1 MAQHQPDIYGIFNAN
16 QAVYGSPDEKQFL
29 RDAFAACPDIS
40 IDFAV
45 MEKAENVSVVLA
57 DFDWSDLGTWGSLTE
72 HLPKDA
78 ANNSI
83 IGENVFAF
91 DSSNCLVNVPKD
103 KLVLLDGLNDYI
115 VVESDHMLMILKSS
129 NEQELK
135 NYLKVLETNRPE
147 FFEK

>member
-1 MAQHQPDIYGIFNAN
+1 MSDISAYGTTHEADFLYNAFHQC
-16 QAVYGSPDEKQFL
+16 E
-29 RDAFAACPDIS
+29 DIS

-45 MEKAENVSVVLA
+45 MEHAKNVSVVLS

-72 HLPKDA
+72 HLPKDHA
-78 ANNSI
+78 ENSI
-83 IGENVFAF
+83 IGDNVFAF